1 MCLWL
6 ISSAGMAYSAP
17 KTVLVV
23 GDSLSAEY
31 GLPRGAG
38 WVALLTERLRDK
50 KMNVEVVNA
59 SISGDTTSG
68 AVSRIAALL
77 NTHRPDV
84 VIIELGGNDGLRGLS
99 LQATEQN
106 FRTLIKDCQDAKARV
121 LLIGMQLPPNYG
133 RSYTEQFRTLFKT
146 ISSEQHVALVPFLLE
161 GIAEHPDLFQ
171 ADRIHV
177 IAAAHPRILEN
188 VWPYFC
194 PLISGK

>member
-1 MCLWL
+1 
-6 ISSAGMAYSAP
+6 
-17 KTVLVV
+17 
-23 GDSLSAEY
+23 
-31 GLPRGAG
+31 
-38 WVALLTERLRDK
+38 
-50 KMNVEVVNA
+50 MNVEVVNA

-188 VWPYFC
+188 VWPYFY